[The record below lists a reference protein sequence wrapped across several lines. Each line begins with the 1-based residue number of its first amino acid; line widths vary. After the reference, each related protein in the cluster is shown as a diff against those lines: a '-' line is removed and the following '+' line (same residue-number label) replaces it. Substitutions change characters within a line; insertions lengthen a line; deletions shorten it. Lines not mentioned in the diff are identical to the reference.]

1 MKGGDDDSAERTAEL
16 ENFHAVLQ
24 DVSMG
29 LASERVRRF
38 IVQSYVRGTLYCAT
52 SDNAELEGN
61 TAVFTKR
68 RFLTCPR
75 RRCMVAACW
84 RELFCL
90 SAPPAKVSETAG
102 TGALL
107 GSATPFS
114 SYPFDTRV
122 ACTLDG
128 PDKGGIYTLP
138 PTPGP
143 SSDASP

>member
-68 RFLTCPR
+68 RVLTCQRRAVRGNHVLMTTFYARPPPR
-75 RRCMVAACW
+75 
-84 RELFCL
+84 F
-90 SAPPAKVSETAG
+90 
-102 TGALL
+102 
-107 GSATPFS
+107 
-114 SYPFDTRV
+114 
-122 ACTLDG
+122 
-128 PDKGGIYTLP
+128 
-138 PTPGP
+138 
-143 SSDASP
+143 